1 MINGNKYDTKYHQ
14 AKEHAKSLIDKRD
27 TNIKKYVIILDIDDT
42 IYDTKKDKL
51 IEPIFDLYNYA
62 LSQNIYTVFI
72 TAREGSEQSKK
83 FTVEQ
88 LNALGIKGYDLLYLR
103 PPSMK
108 NVYKYKTYAR
118 KNVFECGYIPLFSIG
133 DQKWD
138 IGDYGGHGIHIK

>member
-1 MINGNKYDTKYHQ
+1 MINGNKYDTKYHE
-14 AKEHAKSLIDKRD
+14 AKEYAKSLIDSRD
-27 TNIKKYVIILDIDDT
+27 TTIKKHVIILDIDDT

-51 IEPIFDLYNYA
+51 IEPIYDLYNYA

-72 TAREGSEQSKK
+72 TAREGSEYSKK

-108 NVYKYKTYAR
+108 DIYKYKADAR
-118 KNVFECGYIPLFSIG
+118 RNVFESGYIPLFSIG
-133 DQKWD
+133 VQRWD
-138 IGDYGGHGIHIK
+138 IGEYGGHGIHIK